1 MALVKQ
7 YNNGKSTEFDLEQ
20 LNNVLEPGIY
30 TIKTEA
36 VSTLGNKSKE
46 SNGIEYRVIGPG
58 VKIGNYT
65 YRTTL
70 IGLNDILK
78 AGDNLVNYDEKTSTD
93 ENLYA
98 IRNGKY
104 YFSYSAIK
112 YLNENAETIFP
123 GWHIP
128 TMEEFVDMLASKNI
142 TIGSYYEEHTI
153 LSDVETDLKEIL
165 NQVGFDTTTWDENC
179 GYDYSQEVTLEED
192 YLLCTNEFDSIH
204 FNSSEIYWANIT
216 SYTDY
221 WPQLILCKNHD

>member
-36 VSTLGNKSKE
+36 VSTLGNKSHE

-70 IGLNDILK
+70 VGLNEILK
-78 AGDNLVNYDEKTSTD
+78 AGDNLVDFSIDTD
-93 ENLYA
+93 ETKNVY
-98 IRNGKY
+98 IERHGKY
-104 YFSYSAIK
+104 YFSDNAIK
-112 YLNENAETIFP
+112 YLNENADIVFP

-128 TMEEFVDMLASKNI
+128 TKEELDNMFNSAGINL
-142 TIGSYYEEHTI
+142 EEEPYINEIEDT
-153 LSDVETDLKEIL
+153 LKELL
-165 NQVGFDTTTWDENC
+165 NKVGFDTTDWKQNC
-179 GYDYSQEVTLEED
+179 FYDYTDYHPVERCYTTKDKLFTTVDYNLLFNEQLEWVD
-192 YLLCTNEFDSIH
+192 YN
-204 FNSSEIYWANIT
+204 T
-216 SYTDY
+216 SYY